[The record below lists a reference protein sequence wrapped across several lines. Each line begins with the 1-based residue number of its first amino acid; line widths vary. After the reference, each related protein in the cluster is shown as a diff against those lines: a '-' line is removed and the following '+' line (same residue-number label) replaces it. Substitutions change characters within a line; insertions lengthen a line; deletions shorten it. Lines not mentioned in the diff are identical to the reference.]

1 MCFCYVVG
9 KKSSRLSNALY
20 WGEYMRC
27 FLGGG
32 KIRCLLFSNSKV
44 SMKSPSHPDVNI
56 ARRDV
61 G

>member
-20 WGEYMRC
+20 CGEYMRC
-27 FLGGG
+27 FLGGD

-44 SMKSPSHPDVNI
+44 STHNST
-56 ARRDV
+56 
-61 G
+61 